1 MSAQRATGRR
11 SPAVARRGRWNAIVR
26 TIVTPVLLI
35 IVLPLAGCFDFVEEI
50 TFPRERGGQLSTA
63 LLFEPSIPMA
73 KATAF
78 DPLLEGPSYRRQTL
92 MRDGAPV
99 VAEAVEF
106 TKLGDFVISGGSYA
120 YRSAETGE
128 TVVERTW
135 RHDTSMTPD
144 QLDHMKREL
153 TGHQYV
159 LTMNF
164 PAPIRKAHPVLVL
177 GRRYYPDV
185 SERTA
190 RWIVPLPELVQHVSM
205 GDLVF
210 RVEP

>member
-1 MSAQRATGRR
+1 MSREPVGGRSRLITGRGR
-11 SPAVARRGRWNAIVR
+11 SRGVVRAVAALA
-26 TIVTPVLLI
+26 LLM

-50 TFPRERGGQLSTA
+50 TIPRERGGQLSTA
-63 LLFEPSIPMA
+63 LLFEPSITMA

-78 DPLLEGPSYRRQTL
+78 DPLLQGPSYQRKTL

-106 TKLGDFVISGGSYA
+106 ANFDDFVISGGSYA
-120 YRSAETGE
+120 YRSTETGE
-128 TVVERTW
+128 TVLERTW
-135 RHDTSMTPD
+135 RRDTSMTPD
-144 QLDHMKREL
+144 QLDHLKRVL

-164 PAPIRKAHPVLVL
+164 PKLFRKAHPVLVL

-185 SERTA
+185 SEGVV

-210 RVEP
+210 RVEL